1 MQDHDVNILDS
12 FALQDAFARQHNT
25 SSRTIG
31 RYRAQGLP
39 WVKWNG
45 RVLIG
50 PKDEA
55 RAWLLK
61 RVRRT
66 SGGQHG

>member
-1 MQDHDVNILDS
+1 MTDDISDNLLSD
-12 FALQDAFARQHNT
+12 FTPQDAFARKHDT
-25 SSRTIG
+25 TPRTVS

-39 WVKWNG
+39 WILWNG
-45 RVLIG
+45 EVHIG
-50 PKDEA
+50 PHDEA

-66 SGGQHG
+66 GAE